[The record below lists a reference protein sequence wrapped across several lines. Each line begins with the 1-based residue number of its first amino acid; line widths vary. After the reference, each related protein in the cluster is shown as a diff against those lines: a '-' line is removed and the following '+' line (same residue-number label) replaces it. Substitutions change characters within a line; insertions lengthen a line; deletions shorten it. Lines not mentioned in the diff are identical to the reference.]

1 MNAFSSLSC
10 LALALSFASAAFA
23 TESPCTRCASRPA
36 PRAVQVCYADDEEQP
51 SWMFRRST
59 YSHDPYTGARVAQY
73 QRLPAIQPL
82 DDERMVTSRYHRTQT
97 NLRGTNGSNES
108 YYEVQQWGNGRGG
121 IDAEWERFHNAW
133 KESYL
138 QNGYFNQG
146 PGFGNGFPGQ
156 FGFNGFGPGFGF
168 GNPWYGNG
176 FPGIG
181 NGGPFWRNNGQWSN
195 GNGHGHHGDGAQF
208 NDHGHAGDWN

>member
-1 MNAFSSLSC
+1 
-10 LALALSFASAAFA
+10 
-23 TESPCTRCASRPA
+23 
-36 PRAVQVCYADDEEQP
+36 
-51 SWMFRRST
+51 
-59 YSHDPYTGARVAQY
+59 VAQY

-97 NLRGTNGSNES
+97 NLRGTNGSTES
-108 YYEVQQWGNGRGG
+108 YYDVQQWGNGRGG

-138 QNGYFNQG
+138 QNGFYNQG
-146 PGFGNGFPGQ
+146 PGFGNGFQGQ

-168 GNPWYGNG
+168 GNG

-195 GNGHGHHGDGAQF
+195 GDGHAHHDHGSHF